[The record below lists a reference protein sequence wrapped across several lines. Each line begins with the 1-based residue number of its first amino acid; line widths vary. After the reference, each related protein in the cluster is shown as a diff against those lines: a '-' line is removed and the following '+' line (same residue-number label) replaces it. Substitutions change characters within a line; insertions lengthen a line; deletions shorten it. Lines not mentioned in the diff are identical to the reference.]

1 MQSSPLVPT
10 PEFTP
15 DRAARFE
22 ELQRKLVPLWRLIGR
37 TDPGGDVQDSNTLV
51 VLPSLTAEIDVP
63 GAMHQ
68 IYEERFLFMTFLLRQ
83 PNLHMIYITSQP
95 IDPLVIDYYLHQLPD
110 VTVSNARK
118 RLHLVAPRDG
128 SDKALVHL
136 SLIHI

>member
-63 GAMHQ
+63 GPMH
-68 IYEERFLFMTFLLRQ
+68 RPVLFS
-83 PNLHMIYITSQP
+83 PNPPLWASMPALSPPGRRGSLSSMPP
-95 IDPLVIDYYLHQLPD
+95 IGAANGGNGPARPGKYAAGRAYLCAAFPS
-110 VTVSNARK
+110 T
-118 RLHLVAPRDG
+118 APRANR
-128 SDKALVHL
+128 S
-136 SLIHI
+136 SPS